1 MGDLNS
7 VLKCDRIEILRS
19 LANSERL
26 TGDGEKGDPPIADMN
41 YKRHKPARRK
51 WRSAHRRG
59 YCSEGKQK
67 IFDSIDKGH
76 KKEINVN
83 LSKCLNSFFINLS
96 INPSLERVGISSSS
110 LV

>member
-1 MGDLNS
+1 MDKWGGLNS
-7 VLKCDRIEILRS
+7 VLKGDIMEVLRS

-26 TGDGEKGDPPIADMN
+26 MGDGEKGDPPIADMN

-67 IFDSIDKGH
+67 ISDSIDRGH
-76 KKEINVN
+76 KKEIFV
-83 LSKCLNSFFINLS
+83 NLS
-96 INPSLERVGISSSS
+96 INPSLERVGTSSSS
-110 LV
+110 LALGWGVG